1 MTRIWLSTA
10 PLAFRL
16 KGAGGGTVDN
26 RNQRQGLHFR
36 NPKTRPNKP
45 GHLYTTI
52 VGSLQMSGRILIYI
66 CLPETAKRS
75 SSASFVSIGFDILD

>member
-1 MTRIWLSTA
+1 MKRIWLSTA

-26 RNQRQGLHFR
+26 RNQQQGLHLR

-45 GHLYTTI
+45 GHLSYLRSAAFDRTFDF
-52 VGSLQMSGRILIYI
+52 GK
-66 CLPETAKRS
+66 PKRQ
-75 SSASFVSIGFDILD
+75 